1 MQHVRSLSVI
11 NIKQRWAQV
20 RFSVYVTL
28 FSKTQTLRRGGR
40 CFPVCTVVAA
50 GGQQLETPQSTT
62 PSFLLSLI
70 RFKNAFVFICRAG
83 HTFLLL
89 KKRHCD
95 NLTIIGFTQSWA
107 EWVHVT
113 EMLSRLVSVR
123 IFQMVSLLCAQFT
136 NKFSCSPVFAESSI
150 VSAF

>member
-1 MQHVRSLSVI
+1 MFPRLHSGRS
-11 NIKQRWAQV
+11 
-20 RFSVYVTL
+20 
-28 FSKTQTLRRGGR
+28 GG
-40 CFPVCTVVAA
+40 TAT
-50 GGQQLETPQSTT
+50 GDSTT

-123 IFQMVSLLCAQFT
+123 IFQMVSLLCAQFP
-136 NKFSCSPVFAESSI
+136 NKFSCFPVFAESSI